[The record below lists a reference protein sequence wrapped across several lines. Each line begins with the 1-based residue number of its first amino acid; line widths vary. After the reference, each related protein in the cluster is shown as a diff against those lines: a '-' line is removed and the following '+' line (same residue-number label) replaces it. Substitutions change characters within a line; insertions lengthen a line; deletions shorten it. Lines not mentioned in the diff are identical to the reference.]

1 MRVAISA
8 DGEMINRNFLDS
20 VSFRLYDIEG
30 QKVLRELTVPA
41 LGEGQDALIQ
51 ALTAYRANV
60 LICGG
65 VSGKTRVAL
74 GEAGIL
80 TFGGII
86 GKAETAIDALLAG
99 TLSSD
104 PEKSDSSD
112 GCSGSC
118 EKESCKNCQ
127 FKK

>member
-104 PEKSDSSD
+104 PEKRSSAD

>member
-30 QKVLRELTVPA
+30 KDVLRELTVPA

-104 PEKSDSSD
+104 PEKRSSADS
-112 GCSGSC
+112 CSGSC
-118 EKESCKNCQ
+118 EKESCKNGQ

>member
-1 MRVAISA
+1 MRVAIAA

-20 VSFRLYDIEG
+20 KSFQLYDVEG
-30 QKVLRELTVPA
+30 QKVLRELTVPS
-41 LGEGQDALIQ
+41 LGEGEEALIN

-65 VSGKTRVAL
+65 LSGKTRVAL
-74 GEAGIL
+74 GEVGIL
-80 TFGGII
+80 AFGGII
-86 GKAETAIDALLAG
+86 GKAETAIGALLAG

-104 PEKSDSSD
+104 PEKSCAAE

-118 EKESCKNCQ
+118 SEESCKNCQ
-127 FKK
+127 FKN